1 MQIDNPERGFSY
13 KFDGP
18 LDLRLDPERGI
29 TAAERLRELDEEELE
44 GMLAENA
51 DEPYGAEIAAAVG
64 YESQGKFARVFRE
77 VLGVT
82 PTEYRRGK

>member
-1 MQIDNPERGFSY
+1 MHE
-13 KFDGP
+13 
-18 LDLRLDPERGI
+18 
-29 TAAERLRELDEEELE
+29 AARQLRETDRTV
-44 GMLAENA
+44 
-51 DEPYGAEIAAAVG
+51 AEIAAAVG